1 MSMMPLR
8 IVLVTVPPTSM
19 APPNSKIAATMMAR
33 LIVSAPEPT
42 EVPMAF
48 ATSFAPMFQAM

>member
-1 MSMMPLR
+1 M
-8 IVLVTVPPTSM
+8 
-19 APPNSKIAATMMAR
+19 IAR
-33 LIVSAPEPT
+33 RSVSAPEPT